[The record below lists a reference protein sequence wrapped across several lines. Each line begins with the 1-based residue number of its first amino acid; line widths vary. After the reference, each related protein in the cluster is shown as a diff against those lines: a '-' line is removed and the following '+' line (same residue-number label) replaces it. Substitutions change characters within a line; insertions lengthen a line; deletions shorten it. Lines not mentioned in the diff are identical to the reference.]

1 MRNVARIGRR
11 VPQVSIL
18 RPGIARTPPS
28 YGLLPK
34 YAEGIWNRPVARQ
47 FRNRTFLGANSKSA
61 AQGQRFCEENQE
73 GLQRRFDLKPP
84 GLEQRL
90 RDILGILVTPRP
102 LPKTG
107 GPDILVR
114 GQLELLHDL
123 LEGGYSR
130 HNRADGLRLAPVRIS
145 TTLCHRFCVLSAVSE
160 CGRTSLDGV
169 GGSCLSRG
177 INTVLF

>member
-1 MRNVARIGRR
+1 MVTNLESAPLPVQTAK
-11 VPQVSIL
+11 
-18 RPGIARTPPS
+18 A
-28 YGLLPK
+28 LPK
-34 YAEGIWNRPVARQ
+34 G
-47 FRNRTFLGANSKSA
+47 SA
-61 AQGQRFCEENQE
+61 FVKNLKN
-73 GLQRRFDLKPP
+73 GLQRRFDLKSP

-90 RDILGILVTPRP
+90 RDILGILVAPRP

-145 TTLCHRFCVLSAVSE
+145 TTLCHRFCVLSEWVNLSAHPQNA
-160 CGRTSLDGV
+160 DGE
-169 GGSCLSRG
+169 SSQSRG
-177 INTVLF
+177 INTLLF